1 VIDSFLSDTE
11 PNMTKT
17 MTLLCAA
24 ASTVALYATSA
35 GAAPLSTPLALKSAD
50 TQSTETVRYY
60 RRHHSRWGGVPRA
73 YYGFG
78 YNSYAYVPGY
88 GAPRYGGFRRGPH
101 SCSREEAS
109 DSAYPSWWCS
119 RIRTYQ

>member
-1 VIDSFLSDTE
+1 VIGSFLSDTG

-50 TQSTETVRYY
+50 TQSTAAVRYY
-60 RRHHSRWGGVPRA
+60 RRHHSRWSGVPRV

-88 GAPRYGGFRRGPH
+88 GAPRYGGFGRGPH